1 MPSTSITT
9 IPPEIIDII
18 LANLEIHHMAA
29 CALVN
34 KEWSAIFTPYLWR
47 SIHCNDA
54 AWKSGW
60 ERGQDAFTP
69 RSWFGRL
76 KTSIESGSLAKNGH
90 LVQKIRCQ
98 FYEIAELLATHGQT
112 CTGLLDIRV
121 GASFFEP
128 PREPKACACIINCY
142 CGAKLYVVLGPLITV
157 QERNTSLRCLRIER
171 DMLDERHPD
180 FVRLINVLP
189 ASMESLDFNDWD
201 PIYDDRHFRYETGGT
216 EDFDNDNEEE
226 EEEESEGE
234 IDDGDGDGDDD
245 DEEEEGEGEV
255 GDGDG
260 DGDEEEDK
268 EGDEEQDQEDSD
280 NMPDL
285 PLEYETLWSMPPTVL
300 PNLKRLAFSDYA
312 LDYQTRSLE
321 RLLQRCPNV
330 ETIYLNYSYKH
341 MSLKVFVSFLRQYYP
356 KLVNLLIAN
365 GWHYF
370 SDEDLADILTTSA
383 TGWRSLGLPQKAHEP
398 HEFGPLSIAA
408 LFKHSGTLENLR
420 LEGSSL
426 LPSSVVQQF
435 LCSAP
440 KLKRF
445 DAILMDRSSET
456 DFELDASDIVTGQP
470 WVCTELESLKVRIV
484 GIPRPDLT
492 ERSNGRPLEGP
503 LYQDCSMEASREVQR
518 RVYEQLGR
526 LTKLKQLVLGHDDVR
541 FIYRY
546 CYREKQN
553 EGSFYQK
560 DGPIQTGHQYE
571 CLEMTL
577 ESGMDAMRGLK
588 ELRMLELGAM
598 EVGVIDQEWT
608 RRNWPKFG
616 SEYRDTFW
624 TDMGFKEYY

>member
-1 MPSTSITT
+1 MPSNSITT

-18 LANLEIHHMAA
+18 LVNLEIHHWPP
-29 CALVN
+29 VP
-34 KEWSAIFTPYLWR
+34 S

-76 KTSIESGSLAKNGH
+76 KISIESGSLAKNGH

-112 CTGLLDIRV
+112 CTGLLDVRV

-128 PREPKACACIINCY
+128 PREPKACA
-142 CGAKLYVVLGPLITV
+142 LL
-157 QERNTSLRCLRIER
+157 ERNTSLRCLRIER

-180 FVRLINVLP
+180 FVRLIDVLP

-226 EEEESEGE
+226 EESEGE

-245 DEEEEGEGEV
+245 DDEEEGEGEV

-268 EGDEEQDQEDSD
+268 EGDDEQDQEDSD

-285 PLEYETLWSMPPTVL
+285 PLEYETLW
-300 PNLKRLAFSDYA
+300 
-312 LDYQTRSLE
+312 SLE

-341 MSLKVFVSFLRQYYP
+341 MSLKVFVSFLRQYCP

-518 RVYEQLGR
+518 R
-526 LTKLKQLVLGHDDVR
+526 
-541 FIYRY
+541 
-546 CYREKQN
+546 
-553 EGSFYQK
+553 
-560 DGPIQTGHQYE
+560 TGHQYE